1 MFSRNFSKLII
12 FLMVLV
18 LLLGISLPIL
28 KGYLSN
34 QRLRGFASEIYR
46 DLKKAQKD
54 AVDNKI
60 VPVFHDERIPEEIAT
75 IKVKILYQRQLGNE
89 KPASVHNSG
98 EDFLIN
104 CQGLSAFSQIKTGS
118 HLDFFIEGSP
128 KSAFSVLFC
137 PDGNPYQKGVIFLS
151 NGKKTISITISPTGN
166 LKLQEDAPL
175 T

>member
-1 MFSRNFSKLII
+1 
-12 FLMVLV
+12 MVLV

-34 QRLRGFASEIYR
+34 QRLRGFAAEIYR

-89 KPASVHNSG
+89 QPASIHKSG

-104 CQGLSAFSQIKTGS
+104 CQGLSAFSQIKSGS